1 MTIDLIHVIAAA
13 PLSVALGA
21 VIGVAIMA
29 GEYLMG
35 R

>member
-1 MTIDLIHVIAAA
+1 MTIDLINVIAAA
-13 PLSVALGA
+13 PISVALGA
-21 VIGVAIMA
+21 VIAAAIMA

>member
-21 VIGVAIMA
+21 VIAAVILA
-29 GEYLMG
+29 GEYLLG